1 MRRGLTYLV
10 ALALIAGVFG
20 LGYIVGTHANE
31 SRVPTLTGLGTED
44 GGQAA
49 ALRELAS
56 VGLRVGKVGVKLC
69 ASDENGLVVDQKP
82 QAGTVVPMGATVNIV
97 IGDDG
102 TRLIGIFGTPEPCL
116 PGTQQP
122 AGRTPE

>member
-20 LGYIVGTHANE
+20 LGYIVGTHAYE
-31 SRVPTLTGLGTED
+31 SRVPNLTGLGTED
-44 GGQAA
+44 GRQAA

-56 VGLRVGKVGVKLC
+56 VGLRVGKVRVKLC

-82 QAGTVVPMGATVNIV
+82 QAGRSF
-97 IGDDG
+97 
-102 TRLIGIFGTPEPCL
+102 RL
-116 PGTQQP
+116 
-122 AGRTPE
+122 ARR